1 MIISLYTE
9 KAFDKIQPL
18 FMVNILK
25 ILGGPQ
31 FVKISEAVGGFGKK
45 WFLWDGSSIKQEE
58 AHFVISHSFK
68 DFTTFRRWLEGLI
81 VLD

>member
-25 ILGGPQ
+25 ILGSPQ

-45 WFLWDGSSIKQEE
+45 
-58 AHFVISHSFK
+58 
-68 DFTTFRRWLEGLI
+68 
-81 VLD
+81 